1 MTVHVLVSS
10 YAEERIG
17 ERLSD
22 SRHPSLEEAQACGE
36 TLRAKGV
43 CVIVRPTYN
52 ETDRNGRFFR
62 EWRSFDGAEFIECR
76 WPEFIESR

>member
-1 MTVHVLVSS
+1 MTVHLLVSS

-43 CVIVRPTYN
+43 CVIVLRRPFLL
-52 ETDRNGRFFR
+52 DMR
-62 EWRSFDGAEFIECR
+62 EIYYLR
-76 WPEFIESR
+76 